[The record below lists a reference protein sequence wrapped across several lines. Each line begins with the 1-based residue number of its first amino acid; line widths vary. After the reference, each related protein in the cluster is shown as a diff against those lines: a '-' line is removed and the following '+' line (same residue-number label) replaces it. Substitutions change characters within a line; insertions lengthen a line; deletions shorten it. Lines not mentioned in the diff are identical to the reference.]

1 MPVPATGD
9 TRQSRLRPRR
19 RTVRLRLTLLYG
31 GLFLASGAGVLAVN
45 YVLVA
50 ARFPGRYLTTAGHTD
65 AAGSTIAPSTS
76 SLPDGPKI
84 LDTSTDLHQLLIQSG
99 IALAVMTVAALGLG
113 WLMAGRILRPLRT
126 MTAATRHISEKNLHQ
141 RLAMSGPADE
151 LKDLADT
158 VDELLARLESA
169 FDAQRRFVANASHE
183 LRTPLTVE
191 RALIEVALA
200 DPAPTVES
208 LRSTFQDVLA
218 AGQQQERLI
227 EALLTL
233 ARSQHDLHHRE
244 PVDLAATTAAMLEL
258 REPEARRRKLHIRD
272 SLQPARA
279 LGNPRL
285 AERLVANLLDN
296 ALRYNVPG
304 GRVDVATTTRTGRA
318 TLSVVNTGPPV
329 PADQIDRLLQ
339 PFQRLPEHRSADG
352 IGLGLSI
359 VAAVAKA
366 HHADLTA
373 HPAPGGGLHIEVSFP
388 DPDTVTKAADAPG

>member
-9 TRQSRLRPRR
+9 TWQTPLRPRR

-45 YVLVA
+45 YALVA

-65 AAGSTIAPSTS
+65 AAGSTIAPSSS
-76 SLPDGPKI
+76 SLPGGSNV
-84 LDTSTDLHQLLIQSG
+84 LDTSADLHQLLIQSA

-113 WLMAGRILRPLRT
+113 WLMAGRILRPLQT
-126 MTAATRHISEKNLHQ
+126 MTAATRHISENNLHQ
-141 RLAMSGPADE
+141 RLAISGPADE

-191 RALIEVALA
+191 RAMIEVALA

-208 LRSTFQDVLA
+208 LRSTFRDVLA

-227 EALLTL
+227 EALLML
-233 ARSQHDLHHRE
+233 ARSQHGLHHRE
-244 PVDLAATTAAMLEL
+244 PVDLAAITAAMLEL
-258 REPEARRRKLHIRD
+258 REPEARRQKLHIRD
-272 SLQPARA
+272 NLHPAGA
-279 LGNPRL
+279 SGDPRL
-285 AERLVANLLDN
+285 TERLVANLLDN
-296 ALRYNVPG
+296 ALRYNVAG
-304 GRVDVATTTRTGRA
+304 GRVDVTTTTRTGRA
-318 TLSVVNTGPPV
+318 VLSVVNTGLPV

-339 PFQRLPEHRSADG
+339 PFQRLPEHRAGDG
-352 IGLGLSI
+352 FGLGLSI
-359 VAAVAKA
+359 VAAIAKA

-373 HPAPGGGLHIEVSFP
+373 QPAPGGGLHIEVSFP
-388 DPDTVTKAADAPG
+388 TLTP